1 MNTSKSQRTIENNIG
16 RFRTAGGRIGPACGS
31 DAGRAAGTA
40 NGEAVGGARGR
51 SDERR
56 DLTAERLRSDMRVL
70 VTGATGFVGGRLVP
84 ALVEAGHEVVAL
96 VRDPDRYEAPPD
108 VTVRSGDLLEPGS
121 FEGALEGVDAA
132 YYLVHSMHAGPDYAE
147 RDRRAAHN
155 FAKAADARGV
165 DRVIY
170 LGGLGE
176 ERDRLSEHLQSR
188 REVEYILAN
197 HEFDL
202 TTLRAAVVIGEGSA
216 SFEVVRQLG
225 KRLPLMITPK
235 WVRTPCQPIA
245 IDDVIAYLVG
255 VLDSEATR
263 DGTFEIGG
271 PEVLTYEALIRRTA
285 RLAGRREPYV
295 LPVPVLTPKLSAYWL
310 GLVTEVPTS
319 VAHPLILG
327 LKNPVVVTDH
337 RIEELVPVEPTPFE
351 EAVRR
356 ALGED
361 AAPVESAGPG
371 ESAPEDQPKV
381 S

>member
-1 MNTSKSQRTIENNIG
+1 
-16 RFRTAGGRIGPACGS
+16 
-31 DAGRAAGTA
+31 
-40 NGEAVGGARGR
+40 
-51 SDERR
+51 
-56 DLTAERLRSDMRVL
+56 MRVL

-84 ALVEAGHEVVAL
+84 ALLEAGHDVVAL
-96 VRDPDRYEAPPD
+96 VRDPDGYDAPPG
-108 VTVRSGDLLEPGS
+108 VTVESGDLLEPGS
-121 FEGALEGVDAA
+121 FEAALEGVDAA
-132 YYLVHSMHAGPDYAE
+132 YYLVHSMHAGDDYAE

-155 FAKAADARGV
+155 FAKAAEERGV
-165 DRVIY
+165 DRVVY

-188 REVEYILAN
+188 REVEYVLDS
-197 HEFDL
+197 HRFDL
-202 TTLRAAVVIGEGSA
+202 TTLRAAVIIGAGSA

-245 IDDVIAYLVG
+245 IDDVVAYLVG

-263 DGTFEIGG
+263 DDTFEIGG
-271 PEVLTYEALIRRTA
+271 PEVLTYEELIRRTA
-285 RLAGRREPYV
+285 RLSGRREPYV

-310 GLVTEVPTS
+310 GLVTDVPTS

-327 LKNPVVVTDH
+327 LKNAVVVSDH
-337 RIEELVPVEPTPFE
+337 RIEELVPVELTSFD

-361 AAPVESAGPG
+361 AVPPEATG
-371 ESAPEDQPKV
+371 ESDGNGGDGEGGAVPEDRAKV
-381 S
+381 P

>member
-1 MNTSKSQRTIENNIG
+1 
-16 RFRTAGGRIGPACGS
+16 
-31 DAGRAAGTA
+31 
-40 NGEAVGGARGR
+40 
-51 SDERR
+51 
-56 DLTAERLRSDMRVL
+56 MRVL

-84 ALVEAGHEVVAL
+84 ALLEAGHDVAAL
-96 VRDPDRYEAPPD
+96 VRDPDRYDAPAD

-121 FEGALEGVDAA
+121 FEAALDGVDAA
-132 YYLVHSMHAGPDYAE
+132 YYLVHSMHAGADYAE

-155 FAKAADARGV
+155 FAKAADEHGV
-165 DRVIY
+165 DRVVY

-176 ERDRLSEHLQSR
+176 ERDRLSEHLRSR
-188 REVEYILAN
+188 REVEYVLGN
-197 HEFDL
+197 HGFDL
-202 TTLRAAVVIGEGSA
+202 TTLRAAVIIGDGSA
-216 SFEVVRQLG
+216 SFDVVHQLG
-225 KRLPLMITPK
+225 KRLPLMIAPK

-245 IDDVIAYLVG
+245 VDGVVAYLVG

-263 DGTFEIGG
+263 DDTFEVGG

-285 RLAGRREPYV
+285 RIAGRREPYV

-337 RIEELVPVEPTPFE
+337 RIEELVPVEPTPFD
-351 EAVRR
+351 EAVRQ

-361 AAPVESAGPG
+361 AAGGSEPTAEEGA
-371 ESAPEDQPKV
+371 ECETAPSGDGAKV
-381 S
+381 Q

>member
-1 MNTSKSQRTIENNIG
+1 
-16 RFRTAGGRIGPACGS
+16 
-31 DAGRAAGTA
+31 
-40 NGEAVGGARGR
+40 
-51 SDERR
+51 
-56 DLTAERLRSDMRVL
+56 MRVL

-84 ALVEAGHEVVAL
+84 ALVEAGHDIVAL
-96 VRDPDRYEAPPD
+96 VRDPDRYDAPEG

-121 FEGALEGVDAA
+121 FESALDGVDAA
-132 YYLVHSMHAGPDYAE
+132 YYLVHSMRAGRDYAE

-155 FAKAADARGV
+155 FAKAADEHGV
-165 DRVIY
+165 DRVVY

-188 REVEYILAN
+188 REVEYVLGN
-197 HEFDL
+197 HDFDL
-202 TTLRAAVVIGEGSA
+202 TTLRAAVIIGEGSA

-225 KRLPLMITPK
+225 KRLPVMVTPK

-245 IDDVIAYLVG
+245 VGDVIAYLVG

-263 DGTFEIGG
+263 DDTFEIGG
-271 PEVLTYEALIRRTA
+271 PEVLTYEDLIRRTA
-285 RLAGRREPYV
+285 RIAGQREPAV

-327 LKNPVVVTDH
+327 LKNSVVVTDH
-337 RIEELVPVEPTPFE
+337 RIEELVPVELTPFD

-356 ALGED
+356 ALGAD
-361 AAPVESAGPG
+361 AAADSSAELEG
-371 ESAPEDQPKV
+371 EAAPPEDRAKV
-381 S
+381 P

>member
-1 MNTSKSQRTIENNIG
+1 
-16 RFRTAGGRIGPACGS
+16 
-31 DAGRAAGTA
+31 
-40 NGEAVGGARGR
+40 
-51 SDERR
+51 
-56 DLTAERLRSDMRVL
+56 MRVL

-84 ALVEAGHEVVAL
+84 ALLEAGHDVVAL
-96 VRDPDRYEAPPD
+96 VRDPEGYDVPPD

-121 FEGALEGVDAA
+121 FEAALEGVDAA
-132 YYLVHSMHAGPDYAE
+132 YYLVHSMHAGADYAE

-155 FAKAADARGV
+155 FAKAADEHGV
-165 DRVIY
+165 DRVVY

-176 ERDRLSEHLQSR
+176 ERERLSEHLQSR
-188 REVEYILAN
+188 REVEYVLGN
-197 HEFDL
+197 YGFDL
-202 TTLRAAVVIGEGSA
+202 TTLRAAVIIGDGSA
-216 SFEVVRQLG
+216 SFDVVRQLG

-245 IDDVIAYLVG
+245 IDDVVAYLVG

-271 PEVLTYEALIRRTA
+271 PEVLTYEDLIRRTA
-285 RLAGRREPYV
+285 RIAGKREPYV

-337 RIEELVPVEPTPFE
+337 RIEELVPVELTPFD

-356 ALGED
+356 ALGEE
-361 AAPVESAGPG
+361 AAPADESNGLDATPG
-371 ESAPEDQPKV
+371 DRDRDEDEGRAKV